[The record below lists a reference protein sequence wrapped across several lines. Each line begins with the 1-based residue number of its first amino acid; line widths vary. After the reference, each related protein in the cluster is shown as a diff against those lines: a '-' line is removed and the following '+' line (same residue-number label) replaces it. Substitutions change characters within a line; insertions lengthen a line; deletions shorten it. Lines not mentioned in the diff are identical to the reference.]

1 MKRVYRID
9 KLDCPA
15 CADKIERKVFKIKGI
30 KEVNINYL
38 MKKATI
44 ETDSADNEEI
54 FDNAEKIIRLYA
66 GDIEKE

>member
-1 MKRVYRID
+1 M
-9 KLDCPA
+9 
-15 CADKIERKVFKIKGI
+15 FKIKGI